1 MKCNKC
7 GTPII
12 PGESTCRICGNK
24 ADFSKRVKEPEIIDF
39 PEEIEEKVEVKE
51 VVSELPD
58 LVDIVDIED
67 VKPEEPV
74 LEVVD
79 IEEPINENQE
89 EVETVVELP
98 QEPQTDLEQ
107 TMSLEPEVVETISE
121 EEGSNKVEEVP
132 SVEEPIVKETK
143 PSKKKVLDKAN
154 EKEVKSKK
162 EKKVKKET
170 KTSSNVLT
178 VLLSI
183 LLIGSLCLNV
193 YLFIMDGNSKASG
206 NNDNNET
213 AQTYSKTAYNNYKIN
228 MPSSWITEN
237 TNNGLLIY
245 DDSQNWSANM
255 QMISEGDYDTFVT
268 NKESLVASLGNKKYQ
283 FTSNYSKQVE
293 EKDFYLFKGKYY
305 DYSVYV
311 IVTELDDNML
321 VVDLKFK
328 GEVDDVLLNNI
339 LKAMTEVKEKNT
351 ANLFKDNFEFQDISN
366 EIKKISQKT
375 EE

>member
-24 ADFSKRVKEPEIIDF
+24 ADFSKREKAPEIIDF

-51 VVSELPD
+51 VVNELPD
-58 LVDIVDIED
+58 LIDIVDID
-67 VKPEEPV
+67 EPAV
-74 LEVVD
+74 EVVQ
-79 IEEPINENQE
+79 P
-89 EVETVVELP
+89 TVEL
-98 QEPQTDLEQ
+98 PQTDLEQ

-121 EEGSNKVEEVP
+121 EVSNKVEEVTV
-132 SVEEPIVKETK
+132 VEEPTIKETK
-143 PSKKKVLDKAN
+143 PNKKKVLDKAN
-154 EKEVKSKK
+154 EKEVKPKK
-162 EKKVKKET
+162 EKKDKKENES
-170 KTSSNVLT
+170 SSNVLT
-178 VLLSI
+178 ILLSI
-183 LLIGSLCLNV
+183 LLIGSLCLNIF
-193 YLFIMDGNSKASG
+193 LFIMDGNSKASG
-206 NNDNNET
+206 NNGNDET
-213 AQTYSKTAYNNYKIN
+213 AQTYSKTAFNNYKVN

-237 TNNGLLIY
+237 SDTGLLIY
-245 DDSQNWSANM
+245 DESQNWSASM
-255 QMISEGDYDTFVT
+255 QVINEANYEAFVT
-268 NKESLVASLGNKKYQ
+268 NRESFAETLGNKRYQ

-311 IVTELDDNML
+311 IVTELDNNML
-321 VVDLKFK
+321 VADLKFK

-351 ANLFKDNFEFQDISN
+351 ANLFKDNFEFQDISS
-366 EIKKISQKT
+366 EIKSISQKT

>member
-51 VVSELPD
+51 VVNELSD
-58 LVDIVDIED
+58 LIDIVDIE
-67 VKPEEPV
+67 EPTV
-74 LEVVD
+74 
-79 IEEPINENQE
+79 E
-89 EVETVVELP
+89 EVQPTVELP
-98 QEPQTDLEQ
+98 QADLEQ
-107 TMSLEPEVVETISE
+107 TMSLEPEVVETVTE
-121 EEGSNKVEEVP
+121 EVNDNVEEVP
-132 SVEEPIVKETK
+132 VIEEPITKETK
-143 PSKKKVLDKAN
+143 ESKKKVLDKAI
-154 EKEVKSKK
+154 EKEVKPKK
-162 EKKVKKET
+162 EKKDKKES
-170 KTSSNVLT
+170 KSSSNVLT

-183 LLIGSLCLNV
+183 LLIGSLCLNI
-193 YLFIMDGNSKASG
+193 YLFVMDGNSKASG
-206 NNDNNET
+206 NNGNNEN
-213 AQTYSKTAYNNYKIN
+213 AQTYSKTAFNNYKVN

-237 TNNGLLIY
+237 SDNGLLIY
-245 DDSQNWSANM
+245 DESQNWSASM
-255 QMISEGDYDTFVT
+255 KVISEVDYETFVT
-268 NKESLVASLGNKKYQ
+268 NRESFVEALGNKRYQ

-311 IVTELDDNML
+311 IVTELDENML
-321 VVDLKFK
+321 VADLKFK

-339 LKAMTEVKEKNT
+339 LKAMAEVKEKNT
-351 ANLFKDNFEFQDISN
+351 ANLFKDNFEFQDISS
-366 EIKKISQKT
+366 EIKSISQKT

>member
-24 ADFSKRVKEPEIIDF
+24 ADFSKREKEPEIIDF

-51 VVSELPD
+51 VVNELPD
-58 LVDIVDIED
+58 LVDIVDIE
-67 VKPEEPV
+67 EPTV
-74 LEVVD
+74 
-79 IEEPINENQE
+79 E
-89 EVETVVELP
+89 EVQPTVELP
-98 QEPQTDLEQ
+98 QADLEQ

-121 EEGSNKVEEVP
+121 EVPNKVEEVT
-132 SVEEPIVKETK
+132 VIEEPTTKETK
-143 PSKKKVLDKAN
+143 PSKKKVLDKAD
-154 EKEVKSKK
+154 EKEVKPKK
-162 EKKVKKET
+162 EKKDKKET
-170 KTSSNVLT
+170 KSSNVGMI
-178 VLLSI
+178 LLS
-183 LLIGSLCLNV
+183 LVLIVSLCLNI

-206 NNDNNET
+206 NNGSDET
-213 AQTYSKTAYNNYKIN
+213 AQTYSKTAFNNYKVN

-237 TNNGLLIY
+237 TDTGLLIY
-245 DDSQNWSANM
+245 DESQNWAASM
-255 QMISEGDYDTFVT
+255 QVINDVDYEAFVT
-268 NKESLVASLGNKKYQ
+268 NKESLVESLGNKRYQ

-366 EIKKISQKT
+366 EVKSISQKT

>member
-24 ADFSKRVKEPEIIDF
+24 TDFSKREKEPEIIDF
-39 PEEIEEKVEVKE
+39 PEEMEEKVEVKE
-51 VVSELPD
+51 VANELPD
-58 LVDIVDIED
+58 LIDIVDID
-67 VKPEEPV
+67 EPT
-74 LEVVD
+74 
-79 IEEPINENQE
+79 IEEVQP
-89 EVETVVELP
+89 TVELP
-98 QEPQTDLEQ
+98 QSDLEQ

-121 EEGSNKVEEVP
+121 EVPNKVEKVTAI
-132 SVEEPIVKETK
+132 EEPTTKETK
-143 PSKKKVLDKAN
+143 PSKKKVLDKAD
-154 EKEVKSKK
+154 EKEVKPKK
-162 EKKVKKET
+162 EKKDKKET
-170 KTSSNVLT
+170 KSSNVGMI
-178 VLLSI
+178 LLSFV
-183 LLIGSLCLNV
+183 LIASLCLNI

-206 NNDNNET
+206 NNGSDET
-213 AQTYSKTAYNNYKIN
+213 AQTYSKAAFNNYKVN

-237 TNNGLLIY
+237 TDTGLLIY
-245 DDSQNWSANM
+245 DESQNWAASM
-255 QMISEGDYDTFVT
+255 QVINDVDYEAFVT
-268 NKESLVASLGNKKYQ
+268 NKESLVESLGNKRYQ

-366 EIKKISQKT
+366 EVKSISQKT

>member
-24 ADFSKRVKEPEIIDF
+24 ADFSKREKAPEIIDF

-51 VVSELPD
+51 VVNELPD

-67 VKPEEPV
+67 VKPEEPT

-79 IEEPINENQE
+79 VGEPA
-89 EVETVVELP
+89 VEIQPTVELP
-98 QEPQTDLEQ
+98 QPDLEQ

-121 EEGSNKVEEVP
+121 EVSNEVEEVP
-132 SVEEPIVKETK
+132 SIEEPTIKEIK
-143 PSKKKVLDKAN
+143 SKKKKVLDKAN

-162 EKKVKKET
+162 EKTDKKET
-170 KTSSNVLT
+170 KSSSSVLT
-178 VLLSI
+178 ALLSI
-183 LLIGSLCLNV
+183 LLIGSIVLNI
-193 YLFIMDGNSKASG
+193 YLFVMDGNSNASS
-206 NNDNNET
+206 NNGNNET
-213 AQTYSKTAYNNYKIN
+213 AQTYSKTAFNNYKIN

-237 TNNGLLIY
+237 SDNGLLIY
-245 DDSQNWSANM
+245 DESQNWSASIQVIN
-255 QMISEGDYDTFVT
+255 GVDYKTFVT
-268 NKESLVASLGNKKYQ
+268 NRETFVESLGNKRYL

-293 EKDFYLFKGKYY
+293 EKDFYLFKGKYCE

-311 IVTELDDNML
+311 IVTELDDSML

-351 ANLFKDNFEFQDISN
+351 SNLFKDNFEFQDISS
-366 EIKKISQKT
+366 EIKNFGQKT

>member
-12 PGESTCRICGNK
+12 PGEATCRICGNK
-24 ADFSKRVKEPEIIDF
+24 ADFSKREKAPEIIDF

-51 VVSELPD
+51 VVNELPD
-58 LVDIVDIED
+58 LIDIVDIE
-67 VKPEEPV
+67 EPTV
-74 LEVVD
+74 
-79 IEEPINENQE
+79 E
-89 EVETVVELP
+89 EVQPTVELP
-98 QEPQTDLEQ
+98 QADLEQ

-121 EEGSNKVEEVP
+121 EVPVEEG
-132 SVEEPIVKETK
+132 PITKETK

-154 EKEVKSKK
+154 EKETKPKK
-162 EKKVKKET
+162 EKKVKTET
-170 KTSSNVLT
+170 KSSSNVLT
-178 VLLSI
+178 VLLSM
-183 LLIGSLCLNV
+183 LLIGSLCLNI

-206 NNDNNET
+206 NNGNDET
-213 AQTYSKTAYNNYKIN
+213 EQTYSKTAYNNYKVN

-237 TNNGLLIY
+237 SDNGLLIY
-245 DDSQNWSANM
+245 DESQNWSASM
-255 QMISEGDYDTFVT
+255 QVISEANYDAFVT
-268 NKESLVASLGNKKYQ
+268 NKESLVESLGHKRYQ

-293 EKDFYLFKGKYY
+293 EKDFHLFKGKYY

-311 IVTELDDNML
+311 IVTELDENML

-328 GEVDDVLLNNI
+328 GEVDDVLLNNV

-351 ANLFKDNFEFQDISN
+351 ANLFKDNFEFQDISS
-366 EIKKISQKT
+366 EIKSVSQKT